1 MIKLE
6 EVCVFYGEKQV
17 LNNVDLHLQEGMLN
31 VIIGKNGSG
40 KSTLLKAIT
49 NQIKYTGKVMINN
62 QNLQAIYRKQR
73 SQTISYLPQI
83 TTSANI
89 TVNKL
94 VQHGR
99 YPYTTYNRV
108 LNEVDERIIY
118 ESMKNA
124 DVLHLKHRY
133 INQLSGGERQRAFLA
148 MILAQDT
155 DVIVLDEPCNFLDI
169 DHQLSILKIISNL
182 KTSGKTIVLV
192 LHDIQQ
198 AFTIAD
204 KIIVMDEGRIIMNDT
219 TDNVAMSDKIEM
231 IFNLKMKKCSE
242 GIYNYFLEER

>member
-1 MIKLE
+1 MIRLE
-6 EVCVFYGEKQV
+6 DVCVFYGDKQV
-17 LNNVDLHLQEGMLN
+17 LKNVNLHLQEGMLN

-49 NQIKYTGKVMINN
+49 NQLKYTGKVMIDN

-108 LNEVDERIIY
+108 LSEVDDEIILK
-118 ESMKNA
+118 SMENA
-124 DVLHLKHRY
+124 DVLHLRHRY

-155 DVIVLDEPCNFLDI
+155 NIIVLDEPCNFLDI

-182 KTSGKTIVLV
+182 KSNGKTIVLV

-204 KIIVMDEGRIIMNDT
+204 KIIVLDEGEIVLNDT
-219 TDNVAMSDKIEM
+219 TEKVATSGKIETV
-231 IFNLKMKKCSE
+231 FNLKIKKCNQ